1 MVTSLEIEF
10 HESEIPPRC
19 RKPRMIGHKDTVNVK
34 INEAS
39 EADAPAA
46 FIFHSY
52 NKTPLKVLLYKGCLY
67 KEARIS
73 FYNGKE
79 LEEYSFDDIPW
90 HSVLSK
96 YTPPGEYTTKAEYKP
111 YLKVKIRDYLIVN
124 RTLYVRCYEPYY
136 EITTFGCY
144 GDGTAIFPQFSCKS
158 RKVVYGYSSLD
169 RGTAISDAIK
179 IANGRGDSKCVERIK
194 NLSQGHIE
202 VLLPEVC
209 KRKFKPQI

>member
-52 NKTPLKVLLYKGCLY
+52 NKKPLKVLLYKDCLY

-96 YTPPGEYTTKAEYKP
+96 YTPPGEYTTKAEYIA
-111 YLKVKIRDYLIVN
+111 YLKVKSRDYLIVN

>member
-1 MVTSLEIEF
+1 
-10 HESEIPPRC
+10 
-19 RKPRMIGHKDTVNVK
+19 MIGHKDTVNVK

-96 YTPPGEYTTKAEYKP
+96 YTPPGEYTTKAEYIA
-111 YLKVKIRDYLIVN
+111 YLKVKSRDYLIVN

-158 RKVVYGYSSLD
+158 RKVVYGYSC
-169 RGTAISDAIK
+169 TAISDAIK